1 MKKSIVERSIIKSL
15 DATNQSPDPRIL
27 DAAKEEMRTRKQ
39 LPVTNNNSL
48 RFAIVAVVVVVFAVV
63 LALPFVFNRNDE
75 QSNNGDME
83 KTGIPL
89 QYYTVAYADSIS
101 YGSFTE
107 DEDAF
112 SMSDY
117 YGNFA
122 TIIDSMQQLFEM
134 DEAHGNLFFAD
145 SLLNRQYNTELYNK
159 LNEYDDEFF
168 NKKELLFVSI
178 CFDYYEWLNLNNVEL
193 SDGDLVVTVEKPREH
208 EETSPEDITYIF
220 VVELDKTV
228 GKRDVRIETIDV
240 DDFFSKAYY
249 QKAQFNSY
257 GYVVVGSNIVDEANR
272 TVRLQTRGMIEIE
285 LDTWYFTFGVP
296 NNRIVVKYS
305 GSEADTVSFVCKT
318 SAASLFVRDNGWKQ
332 EAILDPN
339 ESVIWWES
347 EYPDQAFVD
356 VVVRKDGNIIGYALV
371 SIQKTEGL
379 DYKARVTESAIFP
392 IVNGK
397 YQNITDSY
405 VETLLEKAKKED

>member
-1 MKKSIVERSIIKSL
+1 MKKNIIERSIIKSL
-15 DATNQSPDPRIL
+15 DATNQSLDPRII

-39 LPVTNNNSL
+39 FPVANKNSL
-48 RFAIVAVVVVVFAVV
+48 RFAIVAVIVVVFAVV

-75 QSNNGDME
+75 QSDKGDIE

-89 QYYTVAYADSIS
+89 RYAVAYADGIS
-101 YGSFTE
+101 YESFTE
-107 DEDAF
+107 DEYAF

-134 DEAHGNLFFAD
+134 DGAHGNLFFAD
-145 SLLNRQYNTELYNK
+145 SLLNRQYYTELYNK
-159 LNEYDDEFF
+159 MNEYDDEFF
-168 NKKELLFVSI
+168 DKKELLFVSI
-178 CFDYYEWLNLNNVEL
+178 GFDYYEWLNLNNVEL

-220 VVELDKTV
+220 VIELDKTV
-228 GKRDVRIETIDV
+228 GKRDVRIETIEA
-240 DDFFSKAYY
+240 DDFFHKEYY

-257 GYVVVGSNIVDEANR
+257 GYVVVGSNIVDESKR
-272 TVRLQTRGMIEIE
+272 TVRLQTQGMIEIE

-296 NNRIVVKYS
+296 NNRIIVKYT
-305 GSEADTVSFVCKT
+305 GDDADAVTFTCKT
-318 SAASLFVRDNGWKQ
+318 NAASLFDRDNGWNQ
-332 EAILDPN
+332 ETILYPN
-339 ESVIWWES
+339 ESVIWWDYEC
-347 EYPDQAFVD
+347 PDKAFVD

-379 DYKARVTESAIFP
+379 DYKAKVTESAIFP

>member
-1 MKKSIVERSIIKSL
+1 MKKNIIERSIIKSL
-15 DATNQSPDPRIL
+15 DATNQSLDPRIL

-39 LPVTNNNSL
+39 FPVANNNSL
-48 RFAIVAVVVVVFAVV
+48 RFAIVAVIVVVFAVV

-75 QSNNGDME
+75 QSDKGDIE

-89 QYYTVAYADSIS
+89 RYAVAYADGIS
-101 YGSFTE
+101 YESFTE
-107 DEDAF
+107 DEYAF

-134 DEAHGNLFFAD
+134 DGAHGNLFFAD
-145 SLLNRQYNTELYNK
+145 SLLNRQYYTELYNK
-159 LNEYDDEFF
+159 MNEYDDEFF
-168 NKKELLFVSI
+168 DKKELLFVSI

-220 VVELDKTV
+220 VIELDKTV
-228 GKRDVRIETIDV
+228 GKRDVRIETIEA
-240 DDFFSKAYY
+240 DDFFRKEYY

-257 GYVVVGSNIVDEANR
+257 GYVVVGSNIVDESKR
-272 TVRLQTRGMIEIE
+272 TVRLQTQGMIEIE
-285 LDTWYFTFGVP
+285 LDAWCFTFGVP
-296 NNRIVVKYS
+296 NNRIIVKYT
-305 GSEADTVSFVCKT
+305 GDDANDVTFTCKT
-318 SAASLFVRDNGWKQ
+318 NAASLFGGDNGWHQ
-332 EAILDPN
+332 EKILYPT
-339 ESVIWWES
+339 ESVIWWDS
-347 EYPDQAFVD
+347 ECPDQAFID

-371 SIQKTEGL
+371 SIRKTEGL

>member
-1 MKKSIVERSIIKSL
+1 MKKSIIERSIIKSL

-39 LPVTNNNSL
+39 FPVANNNSL

-63 LALPFVFNRNDE
+63 LALPFVFNSNDE
-75 QSNNGDME
+75 QSNNGDKE

-89 QYYTVAYADSIS
+89 RYVVAYADGIS
-101 YGSFTE
+101 YESFTE

-122 TIIDSMQQLFEM
+122 TIIETMQQLFEM
-134 DEAHGNLFFAD
+134 DGAHGNLFSAD
-145 SLLNRQYNTELYNK
+145 SLLNRQYYTELYNK
-159 LNEYDDEFF
+159 MNEYDDEFF

-178 CFDYYEWLNLNNVEL
+178 SFEHNEWLNLNNVEL
-193 SDGDLVVTVEKPREH
+193 IDNELVVTVEKPRVQDEV
-208 EETSPEDITYIF
+208 SPEDITYIF
-220 VVELDKTV
+220 VIELDKMV
-228 GKRDVRIETIDV
+228 GKRDVRIETIEV
-240 DDFFSKAYY
+240 DDFFCKEYY

-257 GYVVVGSNIVDEANR
+257 GYVVVGSNIVDESKR
-272 TVRLQTRGMIEIE
+272 TVRLQTQGMIEIE
-285 LDTWYFTFGVP
+285 IDAWYFTFGIP
-296 NNRIVVKYS
+296 NNRIIVKYS
-305 GSEADTVSFVCKT
+305 GDNADAVTFTCKT
-318 SAASLFVRDNGWKQ
+318 NAVSLFDGDNGWHQ
-332 EAILDPN
+332 EKILYPN
-339 ESVIWWES
+339 ESVIWWDS
-347 EYPDQAFVD
+347 ECPDQAFID
-356 VVVRKDGNIIGYALV
+356 VVVRKDEYIIGYALV

>member
-1 MKKSIVERSIIKSL
+1 MKKSIIERSIIKSL

-27 DAAKEEMRTRKQ
+27 DTAKEEMRTRKQ
-39 LPVTNNNSL
+39 FPVANNNSL

-75 QSNNGDME
+75 QSNNGDIE
-83 KTGIPL
+83 KNGIPL
-89 QYYTVAYADSIS
+89 QYTVAYADGIS
-101 YGSFTE
+101 YESFTE

-134 DEAHGNLFFAD
+134 DEAHGSLFFAD
-145 SLLNRQYNTELYNK
+145 SLLNRQYYTELYNK
-159 LNEYDDEFF
+159 MNEYDDAFF
-168 NKKELLFVSI
+168 DKKELLFVSI
-178 CFDYYEWLNLNNVEL
+178 CFDYYECLNLNNVEL

-208 EETSPEDITYIF
+208 EETSPEDITYII
-220 VVELDKTV
+220 VIELDKTV
-228 GKRDVRIETIDV
+228 GKRDVRIETIEA
-240 DDFFSKAYY
+240 DDFFRKEYY

-257 GYVVVGSNIVDEANR
+257 GYVVVGSNIVDESKR
-272 TVRLQTRGMIEIE
+272 TVRLQTQGMIEIE
-285 LDTWYFTFGVP
+285 LDAWYFTFGIP
-296 NNRIVVKYS
+296 NNRIIVKYS
-305 GSEADTVSFVCKT
+305 GDNADAVTFTCKT
-318 SAASLFVRDNGWKQ
+318 NAVSLFDGDNGWHQ
-332 EAILDPN
+332 EKNLYPN
-339 ESVIWWES
+339 ESVIWWDS
-347 EYPDQAFVD
+347 ECPDKAFVD

-379 DYKARVTESAIFP
+379 YYKARVTGSAIFP